1 LIDASPP
8 ALSLLQLHQTP
19 FLRTEPHVL
28 NNLTQQPPDLT
39 TAPMATTDELKYETQ
54 VRAQYNNIRH
64 AKRVLEIKSEN
75 DPTFK
80 STIVPYRDRWIIKS
94 SQKLTEEDI
103 ESINKPR
110 EDAIGGRLATP
121 ASSSARARRRS
132 AERSRVSSTTTS
144 NDSEGQRHGGG
155 GRAGPDNDEDPGA
168 SGPQKRVSWR
178 TAVAKATGLKTSGK
192 TAFQRLGVVRWGAL
206 DIHKGKIASAN
217 QQPALRM
224 GGELRR

>member
-1 LIDASPP
+1 
-8 ALSLLQLHQTP
+8 
-19 FLRTEPHVL
+19 
-28 NNLTQQPPDLT
+28 
-39 TAPMATTDELKYETQ
+39 MATTDELKHERQ

-94 SQKLTEEDI
+94 SQELTEKDI

-110 EDAIGGRLATP
+110 EDAIGGHLATP

-144 NDSEGQRHGGG
+144 NDSEGQRQGG
-155 GRAGPDNDEDPGA
+155 AGPGNEEDPAA
-168 SGPQKRVSWR
+168 SGPQKRSSWR
-178 TAVAKATGLKTSGK
+178 TAIAKATGLKPK

-206 DIHKGKIASAN
+206 DIHNGKLASAN